1 MSTHPEIEQI
11 SVGGFKVGIIGLG
24 PILKEASSKAEDLD
38 EEGLKTL
45 LLELAEKRNYIPNK
59 AREDYAKALLNE
71 YKERILKEEVKE
83 KEEGL
88 SIKILGPGCPN
99 CERLF
104 KNVMEAMTK
113 SNKVGDVEQIKD
125 IREIGSYGVL
135 GTPALVI
142 NGKVKSVGKVSSIQE
157 IIKWLNEA

>member
-1 MSTHPEIEQI
+1 VSTHPEIEQI

>member
-1 MSTHPEIEQI
+1 VSTHPEIEQI

-142 NGKVKSVGKVSSIQE
+142 NGKVKSVGKVPSIQE